1 MKRLLFSLLL
11 VIAVLSVWADN
22 NVTVSYNGNTATVT
36 VDDNVAQYLT
46 VTQSGAHVSIVQ
58 GAVTEETENRVM
70 IKVDGFKYSKLAS
83 PSNGILKEILYPSTL

>member
-36 VDDNVAQYLT
+36 VDDNVA
-46 VTQSGAHVSIVQ
+46 
-58 GAVTEETENRVM
+58 
-70 IKVDGFKYSKLAS
+70 
-83 PSNGILKEILYPSTL
+83 